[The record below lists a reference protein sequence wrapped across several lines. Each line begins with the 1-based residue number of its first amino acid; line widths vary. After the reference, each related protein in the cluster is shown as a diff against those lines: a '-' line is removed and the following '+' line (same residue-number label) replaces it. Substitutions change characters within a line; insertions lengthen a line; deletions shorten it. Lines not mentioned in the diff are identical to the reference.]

1 MALLVVGPQLLRF
14 SSSVVFYHR
23 MGRIEYRRCR
33 SVVLLEL
40 HDFRISEILFEL
52 QYVPYICTSP
62 LIYALVVV
70 ADHTYVIMRLGEHL
84 YECVLQSVRVLVL
97 IYHYVSEPVLI
108 FQQHGLV
115 LFEKAHCIEQ
125 QIVKIH
131 RIVFFE
137 RLFVAAVYSRS
148 HLLLDIIAENI
159 NIFLARYTILFT
171 FAYYAQKI

>member
-23 MGRIEYRRCR
+23 MSRIEYRRCR

-62 LIYALVVV
+62 LVYALVVV
-70 ADHTYVIMRLGEHL
+70 ADHTYVIVRLCEHL
-84 YECVLQSVRVLVL
+84 YECVLQSVRILVL
-97 IYHYVSEPVLI
+97 IDHYVSEPVLI
-108 FQQHGLV
+108 FQQHSFV
-115 LFEKAHCIEQ
+115 LFEKAHCIEKQ
-125 QIVKIH
+125 VVEIH

-137 RLFVAAVYSRS
+137 RIFVAAVHSRR
-148 HLLLDIIAENI
+148 HLVLDIIAEDI
-159 NIFLARYTILFT
+159 RVFLARYAVLLA
-171 FAYYAQKI
+171 FADYSQKI